1 MISVIDLSCFAQN
14 SISNPGAPKE
24 PYDRTKE
31 IIYKF
36 KRYRKWNNYLTGGP
50 GFAISPQRIDNQ
62 KVGGIDFNFHLRD
75 QYLQVGGL
83 LSGTNLTY
91 SKNNLQAHLGY
102 GLRIERKKFNTAFFV
117 GPSFSYGFFLVPDST
132 TSTKLSPDVYSQFG
146 GYASAQFVYKIKY
159 DVGIGFDLF
168 ADYNE
173 RLQLYGGKII
183 LFFSSA
189 YRGYLPGYKPRKPF
203 SYNE

>member
-1 MISVIDLSCFAQN
+1 MELGGYAQT
-14 SISNPGAPKE
+14 SISNPGAPNE

-31 IIYKF
+31 IIYQF
-36 KRYRKWNNYLTGGP
+36 KRYRKWNNYLTGGG
-50 GFAISPQRIDNQ
+50 GFAMSPQRFDNQ
-62 KVGGIDFNFHLRD
+62 TVGGIDFNFHLRN

-83 LSGTNLTY
+83 LSGTNLRY
-91 SKNNLQAHLGY
+91 AKNNLQVHLGY
-102 GLRIERKKFNTAFFV
+102 GLRIERKKFNTAFFL

-132 TSTKLSPDVYSQFG
+132 SSTKERPDTYSQLG
-146 GYASAQFVYKIKY
+146 GYACAQFVYKIKY

-173 RLQLYGGKII
+173 RQQLYGGKII